1 SAEPAG
7 RAAPGPAC
15 SHAVVKWGNAMRVLM
30 AMLSASWLFTASA
43 DEVYFV
49 ELKEFKQWP
58 APAQQAYVLGAVD
71 QALVDAY
78 LFDAASYRRIVECMS
93 NVDTNAMFQSTLEG
107 ILKETYED

>member
-1 SAEPAG
+1 
-7 RAAPGPAC
+7 
-15 SHAVVKWGNAMRVLM
+15 MRVLM

-107 ILKETYED
+107 ILKETYEDESLTLLIGDGIYEFCEQKGYPLE